1 MGKKNKSYLESL
13 HDKLEVLQKR
23 QKSNEKQ
30 LQLTHSSKSE
40 FLELVSERNSISV
53 DIATIKSRIENHN
66 KPGIVPTIEIIR

>member
-53 DIATIKSRIENHN
+53 DIATTKSRIDNHN